1 MCKNRRAEA
10 SVFRVRYSNNASVE
24 PTTRSLK
31 SGSHIRG
38 HDKSVE
44 TEHRIVIF
52 VQYNSTIQFL
62 ENNFCRKFYPSVR
75 YLRLDSE
82 NKAKERKKLFMHSTA
97 TRNTHFFSQLLE
109 LGVWD

>member
-1 MCKNRRAEA
+1 M
-10 SVFRVRYSNNASVE
+10 E

-31 SGSHIRG
+31 SGSDTRG

-52 VQYNSTIQFL
+52 VQYNSTINFL
-62 ENNFCRKFYPSVR
+62 ENNFCRKFYPNLR
-75 YLRLDSE
+75 YLRLDRK

-97 TRNTHFFSQLLE
+97 TENTLFFSQLLE
-109 LGVWD
+109 LGVGH